1 MRAHGSIV
9 HRCELAPPLPV
20 EGFKGCSLAVSWDRP
35 GSRCPADPTTG
46 IVRERV
52 RKRVRVRVHVRVC
65 VCVRMLARVRVRV
78 RVHAHA
84 LCACD
89 ICVSLHVRV
98 KFRDWKYLSNEK
110 SFEME
115 HVSHAHT
122 HTRATKNSAYTRQ
135 PTADLHGQHHT
146 GSILDVWQR
155 HSICISSIS
164 NLKSIC

>member
-1 MRAHGSIV
+1 MRHSRRFAPGYVHV
-9 HRCELAPPLPV
+9 HRRA
-20 EGFKGCSLAVSWDRP
+20 
-35 GSRCPADPTTG
+35 
-46 IVRERV
+46 
-52 RKRVRVRVHVRVC
+52 RVRVRVRARVCARMSARVRERMSARARVRARVRVRVRMHAHVRAR
-65 VCVRMLARVRVRV
+65 VRARMSARVRVRV